1 MSNMKGLFKVFMV
14 LFLLGLCSSSNQSY
28 CQTQFVFDPA
38 WMDISSETGG
48 AEIGLEFTGD
58 GAYWTVTTEA
68 DWLTIDPAEGEGAS
82 SITIEYSANEG
93 LGRRAEI
100 LFQAPDS
107 DIPAF
112 TYLLRQQHSIPA
124 EDLSFKWSVL
134 EIDNAH
140 QELVPYTGSMT
151 VWFKAWEPAVYLNIV
166 ARNGEGQ
173 DPEWI
178 IRNLYIPEAS
188 WFSRQQNLAV
198 SFDLGLLGYDMGQP
212 IEYLQFGY
220 ALSLYPDTLIM
231 DIPDPDWREGIFE
244 LEKQGVMG
252 YPPGWVYNGYP
263 LTEFFPKEAFG
274 DTITNKHYIGCE
286 MKNGDID
293 YATYPWQVEGCG
305 PAAAANS
312 LMWLRDKHKEINFPG
327 DFNQIMLYLS
337 ALMGKRGN
345 GVSSEGFIR
354 GKLDFI
360 EMYKLPI
367 KVKFQTKKINKNLP
381 SSTGRSEAEDK
392 DKSDDSHP
400 DKDWIYNEL
409 KENEDVEMGMVYPG
423 TGKGHIVAV
432 SGTYTRNGKTYLY
445 YKDDTK
451 QSGADTTKLKQHN
464 SSLIWADSMWL
475 LPEQGHA
482 AIDMVVS
489 ESFDPDHT
497 EPSPNGFFSKYC
509 QSFRRVLAPGKS
521 LTLRYPAVEG
531 RNFNTTVRILDRVS
545 GSSFYTM
552 GMWVNNS
559 GTKKKITNRLSY
571 PVTVEFHND
580 DRGGASL
587 PMKTNNDWTIEIDE
601 LYDDPD
607 DTTDPSNEF
616 ESAGFS
622 VGSDDD
628 QSLEFGQ
635 LVGPEVIYNDSINAY
650 QEGIPQSMS
659 PTGVRKFTLQKD
671 VPVWSRYWLN
681 LELVL
686 GVVSVQNTGSLF
698 ISSLATGLSDTI
710 NISGP
715 GEYIIPIGGM
725 KGSGVFDIKLEL
737 DGKLSFHIDN
747 IGIPTIV
754 PIKADMHV
762 NPILFDLPAN
772 ETIDTSFMISNPGG
786 LSLSWQLNYSADWF
800 AVSPRNGNDETE
812 IRLFVVPNLG
822 IPRKDS
828 VRIVAPDAEN
838 NIQYVVVSQDGD
850 RSGIDLGEQT
860 LDKLVLYPNPVS
872 DMLSLEISFVKETEV
887 DIAIYNY
894 LGEEIYQKHYP
905 ISSSELTGEID
916 LRSFAE
922 GSYFVVI
929 TAGKETHLR
938 KIVKIQ

>member
-367 KVKFQTKKINKNLP
+367 KVKF
-381 SSTGRSEAEDK
+381 
-392 DKSDDSHP
+392 
-400 DKDWIYNEL
+400 
-409 KENEDVEMGMVYPG
+409 
-423 TGKGHIVAV
+423 
-432 SGTYTRNGKTYLY
+432 
-445 YKDDTK
+445 
-451 QSGADTTKLKQHN
+451 
-464 SSLIWADSMWL
+464 
-475 LPEQGHA
+475 
-482 AIDMVVS
+482 
-489 ESFDPDHT
+489 
-497 EPSPNGFFSKYC
+497 
-509 QSFRRVLAPGKS
+509 
-521 LTLRYPAVEG
+521 
-531 RNFNTTVRILDRVS
+531 
-545 GSSFYTM
+545 
-552 GMWVNNS
+552 
-559 GTKKKITNRLSY
+559 
-571 PVTVEFHND
+571 
-580 DRGGASL
+580 
-587 PMKTNNDWTIEIDE
+587 
-601 LYDDPD
+601 
-607 DTTDPSNEF
+607 
-616 ESAGFS
+616 
-622 VGSDDD
+622 
-628 QSLEFGQ
+628 
-635 LVGPEVIYNDSINAY
+635 
-650 QEGIPQSMS
+650 
-659 PTGVRKFTLQKD
+659 
-671 VPVWSRYWLN
+671 
-681 LELVL
+681 
-686 GVVSVQNTGSLF
+686 
-698 ISSLATGLSDTI
+698 
-710 NISGP
+710 
-715 GEYIIPIGGM
+715 
-725 KGSGVFDIKLEL
+725 
-737 DGKLSFHIDN
+737 
-747 IGIPTIV
+747 
-754 PIKADMHV
+754 
-762 NPILFDLPAN
+762 
-772 ETIDTSFMISNPGG
+772 
-786 LSLSWQLNYSADWF
+786 
-800 AVSPRNGNDETE
+800 
-812 IRLFVVPNLG
+812 
-822 IPRKDS
+822 
-828 VRIVAPDAEN
+828 
-838 NIQYVVVSQDGD
+838 
-850 RSGIDLGEQT
+850 
-860 LDKLVLYPNPVS
+860 
-872 DMLSLEISFVKETEV
+872 
-887 DIAIYNY
+887 
-894 LGEEIYQKHYP
+894 
-905 ISSSELTGEID
+905 
-916 LRSFAE
+916 
-922 GSYFVVI
+922 
-929 TAGKETHLR
+929 
-938 KIVKIQ
+938 